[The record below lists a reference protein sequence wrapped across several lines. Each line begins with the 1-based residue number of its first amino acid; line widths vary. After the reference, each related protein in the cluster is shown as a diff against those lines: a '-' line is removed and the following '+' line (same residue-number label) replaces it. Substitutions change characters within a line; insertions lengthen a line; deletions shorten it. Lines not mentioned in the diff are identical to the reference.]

1 MLYPLAIMGSWYR
14 YEPLEDSILS
24 TRWHACCLLIARRE
38 SKHMLAKILDG
49 ARRKNASY
57 QVRAL
62 VASPR
67 TVLTTSLPHVAS
79 RARSRHSHRR
89 ATTSRRSRSLESPPP
104 LSSLLF
110 FSSSFLRFFFRNIHP
125 RPSRT

>member
-1 MLYPLAIMGSWYR
+1 MGSWYR

-57 QVRAL
+57 QVRSGRVTAHRAHHVAAPRRKSRSIASFAPSRDD
-62 VASPR
+62 VASVEEPR
-67 TVLTTSLPHVAS
+67 VAS
-79 RARSRHSHRR
+79 AFIVAS
-89 ATTSRRSRSLESPPP
+89 
-104 LSSLLF
+104 LF
-110 FSSSFLRFFFRNIHP
+110 FFFVSPLLLPRHIHP